1 MPDMTKHS
9 TAELARRF
17 GKSVMAEAVAIA
29 SGQSGVT
36 DDEVSERMAACRSC
50 EMYDDQQNR
59 CNACGCFLNAKAFF
73 RSAECDL
80 GKWRKLG

>member
-1 MPDMTKHS
+1 MKHS
-9 TAELARRF
+9 GIDLAKRLGASMVR
-17 GKSVMAEAVAIA
+17 EAVAIA
-29 SGQSGVT
+29 NGQSGVT
-36 DDEVSERMAACRSC
+36 EDEVMERMAACRSC
-50 EMYDDQQNR
+50 EMYDDRQNR

>member
-1 MPDMTKHS
+1 MKHS
-9 TAELARRF
+9 GIDLARRL
-17 GKSVMAEAVAIA
+17 GASMVREAVAIA

-36 DDEVSERMAACRSC
+36 DDEIVERMNTCRSC

-59 CNACGCFLNAKAFF
+59 CNACGCFLNAKALF

-80 GKWRKLG
+80 GKWRILG

>member
-1 MPDMTKHS
+1 VKHS
-9 TAELARRF
+9 GIDLARRF
-17 GKSVMAEAVAIA
+17 GKSIVAEAVAIA

-36 DDEVSERMAACRSC
+36 DDEVMERMTTCRSC

-59 CNACGCFLNAKAFF
+59 CNACGCFLNAKALF

>member
-1 MPDMTKHS
+1 MV
-9 TAELARRF
+9 R
-17 GKSVMAEAVAIA
+17 EAVAIA

-36 DDEVSERMAACRSC
+36 DDEIMERMTTCRSC

-59 CNACGCFLNAKAFF
+59 CNACGCFLNAKALF

-80 GKWRKLG
+80 GKWRILG